1 MAIRGKGLLEAALNQ
16 GLITP
21 EQQTEARLNARRFQ
35 LDEVTALCYQQRL
48 SLSSFYHAY
57 ASEQGL
63 LFVRSSQ
70 VRINKKQLNLV
81 PQSLVRQWRILPIE
95 VASNDDEA
103 IYVVTDSP
111 ENPALEKQVQR
122 IFKTD
127 IKLCV
132 TDPETFES
140 CLRIDLEI
148 HTPEVGFDAVES
160 FKQLLNS
167 AYMHRASDIH
177 IEPQAESYLIRFRVD
192 GRLQQYGK
200 RFSLA
205 EGSSLVSRIKVM
217 SHLDIAET
225 RMPQDGGADYVTPSN
240 IEFEM
245 RVATAPTKHGER
257 VTLRLLGTDNQLLTL
272 TQLGMSSETLRQ
284 FSRVIAQPH
293 GIVLITG
300 PTGSGKSTTLYAALT
315 QLKSESTNIL
325 TAEDPVE
332 MVVEGVS
339 QVQMNAKVN
348 FASALR
354 SFLRHDPDVI
364 MVGEIRDPETAEIAL
379 KAATTGHMVL
389 STLHTNS
396 AIASVTRLKNIGLEP
411 FMIASS
417 LQGVVAQRLARR
429 LCQHCKLEMEADLA
443 ELDALGIEETDQV
456 VMLSHPQGCSLCDG
470 TGFKGR
476 IALFETLWVDDLLRE
491 LITQGADEQQLRKHA
506 QYYVSLAHDGC
517 EKVIQGLT
525 TLDELKHLGLVHRLV
540 EEGR

>member
-1 MAIRGKGLLEAALNQ
+1 MSIRGKGLLEAAINQ
-16 GLITP
+16 GLITA
-21 EQQTEARLNARRFQ
+21 EQQADARLMARRFK
-35 LDEVTALCYQQRL
+35 LDDVTALCYQQRL

-57 ASEQGL
+57 ASERDM
-63 LFVRSSQ
+63 LFVRASQ
-70 VRINKKQLNLV
+70 VRIHRKQLKLI
-81 PQSLVRQWRILPIE
+81 PQSFITQFRILPIE
-95 VASNDDEA
+95 LVSDEQEV

-111 ENPALEKQVQR
+111 ENPALEKQLQR

-148 HTPEVGFDAVES
+148 HTPETGFDAVDA
-160 FKQLLNS
+160 FKQLLNA

-177 IEPQAESYLIRFRVD
+177 IEPQTDHYLIRLRID
-192 GRLQQYGK
+192 GRLQQFGK

-225 RMPQDGGADYVTPSN
+225 RMPQDGGADYVTPVN

-272 TQLGMSSETLRQ
+272 TQLGMSSESLRQ

-364 MVGEIRDPETAEIAL
+364 MVGEIRDVETAEIAL

-417 LQGVVAQRLARR
+417 LQGIVAQRLARK
-429 LCQHCKLEMEADLA
+429 LCQHCKLEMEADFA
-443 ELDALGIEETDQV
+443 ELDSLGLDSDQT

-476 IALFETLWVDDLLRE
+476 IALFETLWVDDPLRE
-491 LITQGADEQQLRKHA
+491 LITQGADEQKLRQHA

-525 TLDELKHLGLVHRLV
+525 TLDELKHLGLVNQLV
-540 EEGR
+540 EAAR